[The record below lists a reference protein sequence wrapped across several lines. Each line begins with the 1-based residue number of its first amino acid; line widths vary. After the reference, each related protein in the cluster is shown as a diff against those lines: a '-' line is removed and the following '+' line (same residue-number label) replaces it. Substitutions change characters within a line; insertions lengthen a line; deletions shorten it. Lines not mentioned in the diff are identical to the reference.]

1 MELVDMKS
9 QYLDIPPVFALSLK
23 EFFRR
28 QKDSIPF
35 YPSKSKPCKP
45 TIILEKRST
54 DNQPTVEEKKRRDKN
69 YAANPIWKD
78 VLSDDDKKLIVGCTE
93 VKRMFFPIVLSCDG
107 VSMGQ
112 YAKASAYVCTAFPKT
127 LSQHQIKEDMDGVFW
142 FIVPSNPGEKLG
154 VSTENEQLQIKASN
168 NRDISSLLLGETL
181 TFDFSFSPSRG
192 NIEPADSDFRC
203 VLAEALGDMKA
214 KGREGLVLRNKTVCT
229 HIMYGV
235 TNIVADMPA
244 TDQIKDSSGRCR
256 TNSPCNICNL
266 HVYYW
271 DTVVESYVP
280 SPLLHLSTNSI
291 TSFKSLNSA
300 MTNLHPN
307 DPLRI
312 LPIAMYIH
320 KHGKSDV

>member
-1 MELVDMKS
+1 MKS
-9 QYLDIPPVFALSLK
+9 QHLGIPPVFALSLK

-35 YPSKSKPCKP
+35 YPSESRICKP
-45 TIILEKRST
+45 TIVLGKRST
-54 DNQPTVEEKKRRDKN
+54 DNQPMVEERQRRDRN
-69 YAANPIWKD
+69 YSANPIWKN
-78 VLSDDDKKLIVGCTE
+78 VLRDDDKKLVVGCTE

-112 YAKASAYVCTAFPKT
+112 YAKASAVVCTAFPKT

-142 FIVPSNPGEKLG
+142 FIVPGNHGEKLG
-154 VSTENEQLQIKASN
+154 VRTESEQLRITASN
-168 NRDISSLLLGETL
+168 HMDISSFRLGEIL
-181 TFDFSFSPSRG
+181 TFNFSFSPSHG

-214 KGREGLVLRNKTVCT
+214 KGKEGLVLRNKTVCT

-271 DTVVESYVP
+271 DGVIESYVP
-280 SPLLHLSTNSI
+280 SPLLHLSTNNI
-291 TSFKSLNSA
+291 PSFKTLNSA

-320 KHGKSDV
+320 KHGNYDV